1 MILTRN
7 ELNIKLRE
15 NTISLIKMKKKIIQE
30 NYLEHKDTEPQPE
43 SEPHQSIYRLLRDA
57 D

>member
-15 NTISLIKMKKKIIQE
+15 NTISLIKTKKKIIQE
-30 NYLEHKDTEPQPE
+30 NYLEHKDTETQPE